1 MTKPDR
7 SLRPVRFGGRLL
19 EDIHQAD
26 AAVMDLPKIAT
37 LLQDL
42 DSHFRLSLSF
52 YMEFSNS
59 RLL

>member
-1 MTKPDR
+1 
-7 SLRPVRFGGRLL
+7 
-19 EDIHQAD
+19 
-26 AAVMDLPKIAT
+26 MDLPKIAT